1 MAVGLFWLLSM
12 GMAAASAIVLAVLLR
27 VYLDN
32 HRQLRSPFTLGLLF
46 FATFLLVEN
55 VVAVYFYYT
64 MAEAGEGPSVAIPM
78 LGLNVV
84 QLVGYSALFYVT
96 WR

>member
-1 MAVGLFWLLSM
+1 MALGIFWACSM
-12 GMAAASAIVLAVLLR
+12 VLAAASAILLAALLA

-46 FATFLLVEN
+46 FAALLLVQN
-55 VVAVYFYYT
+55 LGSVYFYFM
-64 MAEAGEGPSVAIPM
+64 MAEAGQGSGVAVPM
-78 LGLNVV
+78 MILQIVE
-84 QLVGYSALFYVT
+84 LVGFSTLFYVT